1 MHERKKIEEAKYF
14 YSKMIEEQ
22 IHREKFIYNL
32 SAFLSSARSVLQYA
46 LKEAKIKEEGQKWY
60 DNFISNSTISK
71 FFKCKRDI
79 NIHTVPI
86 KTQAHYK
93 VELKD
98 TVHISDS
105 VSVILRDKDGDIKQ
119 QHSSGKPERLQYNKQ
134 QSPESIK
141 IKYKFDDWA
150 GTEDV
155 LSLCQMYIQELEI
168 LIKDGVNKGVING

>member
-22 IHREKFIYNL
+22 IHRENFIYNL

-46 LKEAKIKEEGQKWY
+46 LNEAKTKVEGQNWY
-60 DNFISNSTISK
+60 DNLISTSTISK
-71 FFKCKRDI
+71 FFKGKRDI
-79 NIHTVPI
+79 NIHTEPI

-93 VELKD
+93 LELKD
-98 TVHISDS
+98 TLHISDS
-105 VSVILRDKDGDIKQ
+105 VSVILRDKDGNIKQ
-119 QHSSGKPERLQYNKQ
+119 RYSSDKPEQLQQKNPQ
-134 QSPESIK
+134 TSEIIE

-155 LSLCQMYIQELEI
+155 LALCQMYIQELEI
-168 LIKDGVNKGVING
+168 LIKDGVNKGFITG